1 MGPTVALAS
10 APGRWLNGCMG
21 SLKDKLARL
30 GSPTGARPESGYVP
44 ASRSEPEPDEAP
56 TADPHEAGAT
66 DEEPRRED
74 PRGVAEALRL
84 EIARILAK
92 PLVKRVAHHPNE
104 GELPFVRIETE
115 TGPLYRRILHYGA
128 AHRVGRF
135 SVQDGASA
143 DMDMIALL
151 ALDPGLAGIDPRGLL
166 YVDTETTGLAGGT
179 GTVPFLVGAA
189 YFEEGTLVLEQL
201 LLRQLGEET
210 PILQR
215 FHELVARSTGFVSYN
230 GKSFDLPLLR
240 TRLVLSRLPPL
251 PEKPHVDLVHLAR
264 RVHGKRLGACKLTT
278 VEDKVLG
285 FVREG
290 DIPGGEVVQRF
301 RHFLRTGDEGALV
314 AVVDHNAWDI
324 VALASLLGLYGA
336 PLGSMHAADLVGVS
350 RTLRRSRDYEA
361 ASAIAE
367 AAVSEGGG
375 AEALVERAEVLRA
388 RGERDRAILDLEAA
402 LTQVDD
408 REARLSLAKLFEHHA
423 RAPEAALA
431 LLAQPTN
438 EGDEA
443 HRHRVARL
451 EKKVGKQ
458 QRLALGE
465 GRSAPRNRRKAA
477 KNG

>member
-1 MGPTVALAS
+1 
-10 APGRWLNGCMG
+10 MG

-30 GSPTGARPESGYVP
+30 GSPTGPRPANGSPLAAPAFYDPAAPPPPPPTDDPPAPSVEPAAES
-44 ASRSEPEPDEAP
+44 
-56 TADPHEAGAT
+56 
-66 DEEPRRED
+66 

-84 EIARILAK
+84 EIAKILAK

-104 GELPFVRIETE
+104 GELPFLRLETPS
-115 TGPLYRRILHYGA
+115 GPLYRRTLRYGI

-135 SVQDGASA
+135 SVQDGRSA
-143 DMDMIALL
+143 DMSMVALL
-151 ALDPGLAGIDPRGLL
+151 GLDPSLAAVDPQGLL

-201 LLRQLGEET
+201 LLRQLGEEA
-210 PILQR
+210 PILER
-215 FHELVARSTGFVSYN
+215 FLALVTRASGLVSYN
-230 GKSFDLPLLR
+230 GKSFDLPLIR

-278 VEDKVLG
+278 VEEKVLG

-350 RTLRRSRDYEA
+350 RTLRRSRDFEA
-361 ASAIAE
+361 ASTVAE
-367 AAVSEGGG
+367 AAVTEGGG
-375 AEALVERAEVLRA
+375 AAALVERAEVLRA

-402 LTQVDD
+402 LAQVDD
-408 REARLSLAKLFEHHA
+408 RDARLSLAKLFEHHA

-431 LLAQPTN
+431 LLSQPTN
-438 EGDEA
+438 EADDA
-443 HRHRVARL
+443 HRRRVARL
-451 EKKVGKQ
+451 EAKVGKQ
-458 QRLALGE
+458 QRLALGDAS
-465 GRSAPRNRRKAA
+465 RTTRKRP
-477 KNG
+477 KN

>member
-1 MGPTVALAS
+1 
-10 APGRWLNGCMG
+10 MG

-30 GSPTGARPESGYVP
+30 GSPTGARPGALP
-44 ASRSEPEPDEAP
+44 IPPAASRDEPPPAAEHAP
-56 TADPHEAGAT
+56 PPTHDDAT
-66 DEEPRRED
+66 GGS
-74 PRGVAEALRL
+74 RGVAEALRL
-84 EIARILAK
+84 EIAKILAK
-92 PLVKRVAHHPNE
+92 PLVKRVAHHPHE
-104 GELPFVRIETE
+104 GELPFVRLETP
-115 TGPLYRRILHYGA
+115 TGPLYRRTLHYGA

-143 DMDMIALL
+143 DMAMIALL
-151 ALDPGLAGIDPRGLL
+151 GLDPTLAGVDPRALL

-189 YFEEGTLVLEQL
+189 YFDEGTLVLEQL
-201 LLRQLGEET
+201 LLRQLGEEA
-210 PILQR
+210 PILER
-215 FHELVARSTGFVSYN
+215 FSALVSRASGLVSYN

-251 PEKPHVDLVHLAR
+251 PDKPHVDLVHLAR

-336 PLGSMHAADLVGVS
+336 PLGSMQAADLVGVS
-350 RTLRRSRDYEA
+350 RTLRRSRDFDA
-361 ASAIAE
+361 AIAIAE

-375 AEALVERAEVLRA
+375 APALVERAEIRRA
-388 RGERDRAILDLEAA
+388 RGERDRAILDLESA
-402 LTQVDD
+402 LAQVDD
-408 REARLSLAKLFEHHA
+408 RDARLSLAKLFEHHA
-423 RAPEAALA
+423 KAPEAALA
-431 LLAQPTN
+431 LLTRPTN
-438 EGDEA
+438 EPDAA
-443 HRHRVARL
+443 HRRRVTRL
-451 EKKVGKQ
+451 EAKVEKQ
-458 QRLALGE
+458 QRLALGD
-465 GRSAPRNRRKAA
+465 APTKRRRPK
-477 KNG
+477 K